1 MTAVE
6 EDKVHMS
13 LLTVLGAI
21 FIVWGMYTIKSGTAS
36 YNSSLLSFQKNV
48 VYTRKDNP
56 FYFWISVLIRFLAG
70 IMIIYI
76 DN

>member
-1 MTAVE
+1 V
-6 EDKVHMS
+6 S

-21 FIVWGMYTIKSGTAS
+21 FIAWGIYTIKSGTAS
-36 YNSSLLSFQKNV
+36 FNSGLLHFQKNV
-48 VYTRKDNP
+48 VYTRKEKP
-56 FYFWISVLIRFLAG
+56 FQFWISVLIRILAG